1 MQRHSC
7 LSRNKLCQAK
17 KAKVHTIERRRKA
30 MRKYED
36 KMFEKIS
43 VKKTAK
49 KQKRDEW
56 KRERK
61 LQRKVKH
68 ARQEKVFA

>member
-1 MQRHSC
+1 
-7 LSRNKLCQAK
+7 
-17 KAKVHTIERRRKA
+17 
-30 MRKYED
+30 MRKSED

-49 KQKRDEW
+49 KQKRDDW
-56 KRERK
+56 KRARQ

-68 ARQEKVFA
+68 ARQEKFFA

>member
-1 MQRHSC
+1 MQKHSC
-7 LSRNKLCQAK
+7 LSKQVVPNKKGKGSYNRKRRN
-17 KAKVHTIERRRKA
+17 A

-49 KQKRDEW
+49 KQKRDDW

-68 ARQEKVFA
+68 ARQEKFFA

>member
-1 MQRHSC
+1 
-7 LSRNKLCQAK
+7 
-17 KAKVHTIERRRKA
+17 

-49 KQKRDEW
+49 KQKRDDW

-68 ARQEKVFA
+68 ARQEKFFA